1 MSPVKPS
8 RKKAA
13 KTAAKPVRVRGATAG
28 KAASRERG
36 RTTASK
42 TRKTHTK
49 AKSEATTAVKTKT
62 TKKRAARKAT
72 LKIPAILLEG
82 DTTSAP
88 PVSGPGQRYVLAPT
102 PPPEHL
108 EPTEEPGELPEAYG
122 TKRLFLT
129 ARDPQWVYAHWDLT
143 REQQKR
149 YNALSAD
156 GHLILRVYID
166 TTAGE
171 LATQAHV
178 HPDSRHWFV
187 HVGRGGTK
195 YVAEL
200 GYHQR
205 KGKWVTIAVS
215 GMATTPVEAASA
227 DTSARFAT
235 IPVDVPFER
244 LLGLVKTLAAEN
256 VPLVQAIEQFRA
268 AGHPA
273 LPSPVVFAAKEWTPE
288 QERALA
294 EVVSMDQVRRVW
306 IGSLE
311 ITELVRGQLA
321 KEFASQAAAQIT
333 SPVGGWGSISSPF
346 GGEQRPKGFWF
357 SVNAELIVYGATE
370 PDAKVTIGGRRI
382 KLRPD
387 GTFSYRFAL
396 PDGKYELPAVA
407 TSADGEDVRAANL
420 HFARATQYRGKV
432 GAHPQDPALKS
443 PRPEHT

>member
-1 MSPVKPS
+1 MSPAKPS
-8 RKKAA
+8 REKAA
-13 KTAAKPVRVRGATAG
+13 KPARVRRAAAG

-42 TRKTHTK
+42 TPKTHTK
-49 AKSEATTAVKTKT
+49 AKSKATTAAKSKT
-62 TKKRAARKAT
+62 TKKRTARKAT
-72 LKIPAILLEG
+72 RKATLRIPAILLEG
-82 DTTSAP
+82 DTTPAP

-102 PPPEHL
+102 PLPEHL
-108 EPTEEPGELPEAYG
+108 EPTGGAGELPEAYG

-143 REQQKR
+143 REQQK
-149 YNALSAD
+149 NCNTLSAD
-156 GHLILRVYID
+156 GHLVLRVYVGSV
-166 TTAGE
+166 AGE
-171 LATQAHV
+171 LAAQAHV

-205 KGKWVTIAVS
+205 KGKWVTVAVS
-215 GMATTPVEAASA
+215 GAAATPVEAASA
-227 DTSARFAT
+227 DTSAQFAT
-235 IPVDVPFER
+235 IPVDVPFAR
-244 LLGLVKTLAAEN
+244 LLQLVKALVVEN
-256 VPLVQAIEQFRA
+256 VPLVQAIEQLRA
-268 AGHPA
+268 AGHLA
-273 LPSPVVFAAKEWTPE
+273 LPPLAAFAAKEWTPD

-294 EVVSMDQVRRVW
+294 QVVSMDQVRRVW

-311 ITELVRGQLA
+311 ITELVRRQLA
-321 KEFASQAAAQIT
+321 KELASQAAAQIT
-333 SPVGGWGSISSPF
+333 SLVGGWGSISSPF
-346 GGEQRPKGFWF
+346 GGARRPKGFWF
-357 SVNAELIVYGATE
+357 NVNAELIVYGATE

-396 PDGKYELPAVA
+396 PDGEYQLPVAA
-407 TSADGEDVRAANL
+407 TSADDEDVRAADL

-432 GAHPQDPALKS
+432 GAHPQDPALK
-443 PRPEHT
+443 PPKPEHA